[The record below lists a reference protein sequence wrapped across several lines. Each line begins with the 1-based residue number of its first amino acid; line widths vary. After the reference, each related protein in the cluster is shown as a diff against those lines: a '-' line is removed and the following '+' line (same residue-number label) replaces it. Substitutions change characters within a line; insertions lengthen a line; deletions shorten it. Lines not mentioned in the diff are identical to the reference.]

1 MKEHVEELTKVL
13 KEMQENVELM
23 ELLINR
29 PEDQH
34 RIREIVDR
42 YHAYLK
48 INMQQIS
55 FHKQKL
61 FKCLTIKTTT
71 ATS

>member
-1 MKEHVEELTKVL
+1 MKEQVEELTKVL

-23 ELLINR
+23 DYLINR

-34 RIREIVDR
+34 RIREVVDR
-42 YHAYLK
+42 YHSYLK

-61 FKCLTIKTTT
+61 FKCLKPQTTT